1 MRIDWMALPKAVM
14 TGVAERTGGTHATPA
29 SSGDHAEIAA
39 SLQVLPGEAGC
50 DQLISTLTVA

>member
-1 MRIDWMALPKAVM
+1 MALPKAVM

-29 SSGDHAEIAA
+29 SSGYHAEIAA
-39 SLQVLPGEAGC
+39 SLQALPGEAGC